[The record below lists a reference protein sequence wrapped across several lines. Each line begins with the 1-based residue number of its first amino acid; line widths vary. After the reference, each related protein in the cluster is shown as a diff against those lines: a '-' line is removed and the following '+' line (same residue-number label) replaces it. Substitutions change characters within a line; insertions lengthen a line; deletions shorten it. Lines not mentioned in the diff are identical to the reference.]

1 MTSLLLTGCGTYGEQ
16 RSKFILSK
24 GWVGPQKQ
32 VSLRRLYCYKT
43 LSDIECY
50 DHEVEGMKHRL
61 VNFNE
66 PPICPPDP
74 DKPAPES
81 TPVNEE
87 GTFVPEPIE
96 TFVPDSVEDPLP
108 LRITPL

>member
-1 MTSLLLTGCGTYGEQ
+1 MTIALTLLLTGCGFYGEQ

-32 VSLRRLYCYKT
+32 IPMRRLYCYKT

-50 DHEVEGMKHRL
+50 DHEIEGMKHRL
-61 VNFNE
+61 VNSYE

-74 DKPAPES
+74 DKI
-81 TPVNEE
+81 
-87 GTFVPEPIE
+87 VPEPTPMLEEE
-96 TFVPDSVEDPLP
+96 TYMPETLDDSLP